1 MTKMTTGSGNPGF
14 AEMTSVPLGPEHVF
28 NLCRPIV
35 EGLTEY
41 NVKILTNC
49 LEFNREWTGFLMH
62 RLQQDMAHVHD
73 LTKCTQPR
81 EVFEVHSTF
90 VTEAVADYQ
99 REFAQLATLNG
110 KGFEQ
115 TTRALQGSLDTM
127 APAKAAAE

>member
-1 MTKMTTGSGNPGF
+1 MAKTWTDRENPSF
-14 AEMTSVPLGPEHVF
+14 TRMTSVPLGPEQVF

-41 NVKILTNC
+41 NGKLLTNC

-62 RLQQDMAHVHD
+62 RLQQDMALVHD

-90 VTEAVADYQ
+90 VTKAFADYQ

-115 TTRALQGSLDTM
+115 TTRALQGTLDTM